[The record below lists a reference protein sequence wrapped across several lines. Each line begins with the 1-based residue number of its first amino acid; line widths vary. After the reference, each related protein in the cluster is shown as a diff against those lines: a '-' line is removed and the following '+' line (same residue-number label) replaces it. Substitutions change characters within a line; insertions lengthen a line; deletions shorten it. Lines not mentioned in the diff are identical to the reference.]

1 MMGYSLE
8 WTIALWKI
16 HAIVDTGEQI
26 VSALSSMAAN
36 HSQKLYWQTSIVD
49 LMKLVGIDP
58 NLPNRKQLAEELA
71 YQGNTNDSTAMNVWL
86 HGAVM
91 ISYTEFADIL
101 LQAEADYRQE
111 RKTVNRIKAA
121 KFTVRPA
128 FEDFDFTAK
137 RSITKAEIKE
147 IHTLGWL
154 NDARPL
160 LLIGETGVGKTFI
173 AQAVGL
179 HACASGKSVLYM
191 SITALQENL
200 AIARS
205 SGTYLR
211 YRAKLAKFDLIIFDE
226 MGMRKFT
233 ATEAQDLCEIIEE
246 RSIDKSIAFTSQ
258 LPVDHW
264 NEVISDTVIFDAI
277 RDRLE
282 HSALTVNITGD
293 TYRGVKARKLASKKK
308 DA

>member
-1 MMGYSLE
+1 MS
-8 WTIALWKI
+8 IAIAKN
-16 HAIVDTGEQI
+16 H
-26 VSALSSMAAN
+26 MAEMN
-36 HSQKLYWQTSIVD
+36 MLG
-49 LMKLVGIDP
+49 M
-58 NLPNRKQLAEELA
+58 LAVLDKTLA
-71 YQGNTNDSTAMNVWL
+71 DATRDK
-86 HGAVM
+86 
-91 ISYTEFADIL
+91 ISYSEFVDIL

-137 RSITKAEIKE
+137 RPITKAEIKE
-147 IHTLGWL
+147 IYTLGWL

-205 SGTYLR
+205 SGAYLR

-264 NEVISDTVIFDAI
+264 NEVIPDAVIFDAI

>member
-1 MMGYSLE
+1 
-8 WTIALWKI
+8 
-16 HAIVDTGEQI
+16 
-26 VSALSSMAAN
+26 
-36 HSQKLYWQTSIVD
+36 
-49 LMKLVGIDP
+49 
-58 NLPNRKQLAEELA
+58 
-71 YQGNTNDSTAMNVWL
+71 
-86 HGAVM
+86 
-91 ISYTEFADIL
+91 
-101 LQAEADYRQE
+101 
-111 RKTVNRIKAA
+111 
-121 KFTVRPA
+121 
-128 FEDFDFTAK
+128 
-137 RSITKAEIKE
+137 
-147 IHTLGWL
+147 
-154 NDARPL
+154 
-160 LLIGETGVGKTFI
+160 
-173 AQAVGL
+173 
-179 HACASGKSVLYM
+179 M

-205 SGTYLR
+205 SGQYLR

-264 NEVISDTVIFDAI
+264 NEVIPDAVIFDAI

-282 HSALTVNITGD
+282 HSALTINITGP